1 MYLTEFTG
9 EMGPEKLL
17 GVDRSEMEKKDIPVR
32 VISTHKRREKDKCQE
47 ISVKVIGI
55 WKSQVKQVEA
65 NAIAVSCEREKSK
78 I

>member
-1 MYLTEFTG
+1 MDKNTEQMYLTEFTG

-47 ISVKVIGI
+47 ISV
-55 WKSQVKQVEA
+55 
-65 NAIAVSCEREKSK
+65 
-78 I
+78 